1 MEKSELA
8 QYVKNLQLGDIS
20 AFEIIYNETNTQV
33 YNLLYSYTK
42 SEYTSFDLMQE
53 TYLIVNDKIGS
64 LKDPCAIKSWINRI
78 AINKANRFFEKHKRE
93 VLLSEDGQDLFE
105 NQLELDEEFLPQE
118 ILESKEKQG
127 IIKDIIDNLPIE
139 QKTAVYLYYFD
150 EQSLTEIAEDMKC
163 SEGTVKSRLNYARK
177 KIKKEVDTW
186 EKKGTKLY
194 GAGAPILLLL
204 IEKQLGTESIPLDKA
219 SDLFKNIVN
228 TIGEASFAHQVGSV
242 SLSNKI
248 SATAKTTKKILG
260 IKSAIAGVSIVVM
273 VTGAVYINKKPE
285 PIDNI
290 YHEYITY
297 SELEMDDGISSM
309 NVSGDNIAIVN
320 DLKEDKCID
329 LIFKEDNLEQDT
341 TESKKEYINLV
352 NLNGK
357 EVVVDIVKEN
367 DDLRIHNSLD
377 ISSHSQFISYRYFTK
392 GNIEKITSYDENIIK
407 ITNNSNKKQI
417 EIEALDAGNTT
428 AEIIDDKGL
437 KGELQ
442 LELVKHKDIE
452 KPILNSTYIECK

>member
-1 MEKSELA
+1 
-8 QYVKNLQLGDIS
+8 
-20 AFEIIYNETNTQV
+20 
-33 YNLLYSYTK
+33 
-42 SEYTSFDLMQE
+42 
-53 TYLIVNDKIGS
+53 
-64 LKDPCAIKSWINRI
+64 
-78 AINKANRFFEKHKRE
+78 
-93 VLLSEDGQDLFE
+93 
-105 NQLELDEEFLPQE
+105 
-118 ILESKEKQG
+118 
-127 IIKDIIDNLPIE
+127 
-139 QKTAVYLYYFD
+139 
-150 EQSLTEIAEDMKC
+150 
-163 SEGTVKSRLNYARK
+163 
-177 KIKKEVDTW
+177 
-186 EKKGTKLY
+186 
-194 GAGAPILLLL
+194 
-204 IEKQLGTESIPLDKA
+204 
-219 SDLFKNIVN
+219 
-228 TIGEASFAHQVGSV
+228 
-242 SLSNKI
+242 
-248 SATAKTTKKILG
+248 
-260 IKSAIAGVSIVVM
+260 
-273 VTGAVYINKKPE
+273 
-285 PIDNI
+285 
-290 YHEYITY
+290 
-297 SELEMDDGISSM
+297 MDDGISSM